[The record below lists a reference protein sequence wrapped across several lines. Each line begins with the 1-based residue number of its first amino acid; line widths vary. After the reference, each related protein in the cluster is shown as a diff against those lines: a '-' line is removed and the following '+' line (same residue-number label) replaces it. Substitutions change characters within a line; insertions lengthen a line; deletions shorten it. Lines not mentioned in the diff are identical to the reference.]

1 MVMQEIGDKQK
12 VDFEGGRYASTEEEL
27 YKKAI
32 ALLEKC
38 KIAAQPSGQKT
49 LASESSTAETSPITA

>member
-1 MVMQEIGDKQK
+1 MQEISDIQK
-12 VDFEGGRYASTEEEL
+12 VDFDGGRYASTEDEL

-38 KIAAQPSGQKT
+38 KISTQPLGQKT
-49 LASESSTAETSPITA
+49 PASEPSTAETSPITA

>member
-1 MVMQEIGDKQK
+1 MQVISDRE
-12 VDFEGGRYASTEEEL
+12 DFEGGRYASTEEEL

-38 KIAAQPSGQKT
+38 EIATQPAGKET
-49 LASESSTAETSPITA
+49 PTSEPTPETSPITA